1 MEQNQEPRNKFMLIQ
16 STNFLQ
22 GNHEYSWG
30 NDSLFNKWCLENW
43 MTTCQR
49 MKLDP
54 YITPFTKI
62 NSKSTKDLNV
72 IPQISKFL

>member
-1 MEQNQEPRNKFMLIQ
+1 MEQNQKPRNKPMRTQ

-30 NDSLFNKWCLENW
+30 NDSLFNKWCLKNW
-43 MTTCQR
+43 MTACQR

-54 YITPFTKI
+54 YVTPFTKMNQNQLKI
-62 NSKSTKDLNV
+62 
-72 IPQISKFL
+72 